1 MFVGKT
7 ICTNGNLTLG
17 FEEHLVEF
25 QIIMDQMLAGLDF
38 AKCYINNIII
48 FSLISRDCTLYP
60 HEVLDQFKDHNL
72 KLHHGKC

>member
-1 MFVGKT
+1 MFVGKI
-7 ICTNGNLTLG
+7 ICTNGDLTLG

-25 QIIMDQMLAGLDF
+25 KKIMDQMLAGLDF

-48 FSLISRDCTLYP
+48 FNLISRDYTLHL
-60 HEVLDQFKDHNL
+60 HEVLNLFKDHNL